1 MPYNLLL
8 LPLLGGYLFLR
19 WWNPT
24 RYHALRAE
32 KERLLIMA
40 AIPGVVSLF
49 LAFAI
54 VKGLG
59 ALFPCARWPNVPCF
73 PSWWKSNI
81 PFDYLGTSLVAFA
94 LGATVWKPWN
104 YFFCKQQVA
113 IDKVIDEDKIPFE
126 LLLKKAQDQT
136 KTVSVSMSNGKVYVG
151 WVTHFFNPAL
161 PTNYIQILPV
171 KSGYRD
177 EDTKWVVF
185 TTYYS
190 EAIDNL
196 RKAIDAKAEEHS
208 LATGEL
214 ERLTAENEKKKSVE
228 IEQQIKSLK
237 DHIEDLELQ
246 YYEMEETAEDFDI
259 VLPCSEIMSIN
270 IFSEHVHSE
279 YFEPPAEDE
288 DEGRVDE
295 TILDPDQETKLE
307 LMRETI
313 AYLRNLSPSENME
326 LFERIR
332 ESLNFEQE
340 PADPEK

>member
-40 AIPGVVSLF
+40 AIPGLVSLI
-49 LAFAI
+49 LAFAV
-54 VKGLG
+54 VKGLA
-59 ALFPCARWPNVPCF
+59 ALFPCASWPNSPCF
-73 PSWWKSNI
+73 PSWWKTNV

-104 YFFCKQQVA
+104 YLFCEQKVA

-151 WVTHFFNPAL
+151 WVTHLFNPAL

-177 EDTKWVVF
+177 PETKWVVF
-185 TTYYS
+185 TTFYS
-190 EAIDNL
+190 QAIDNL
-196 RKAIDAKAEEHS
+196 RKAVDAKGEEHL
-208 LATGEL
+208 LATNEV
-214 ERLTAENEKKKSVE
+214 ERLVAKNEKEKSADNE
-228 IEQQIKSLK
+228 LHIKILK
-237 DHIEDLELQ
+237 DHIEDLELE
-246 YYEMEETAEDFDI
+246 YFLMEETADDFEI

-270 IFSEHVHSE
+270 IFSEYVHSE
-279 YFEPPAEDE
+279 HFAPPREDIHGAEQDQ
-288 DEGRVDE
+288 
-295 TILDPDQETKLE
+295 TALDPEQEQQIK
-307 LMRETI
+307 M
-313 AYLRNLSPSENME
+313 ME
-326 LFERIR
+326 LFRH
-332 ESLNFEQE
+332 LNSMNDAQRKEYFAQLDEAVAKNRQTEE
-340 PADPEK
+340 PTE